1 MSIMNDISWVPAL
14 RTPFL
19 NEFFDAVTLV
29 GYPLFL
35 ILFLA
40 FGYFF
45 FRSKSFYHAAIL
57 LIGAGLLNSL
67 LKDIYQDPRPAAEF
81 ALDSRTGHSYG
92 WPSGHAQIAVVLWGF
107 LAYEIRQKWASL
119 AAVIIIALI
128 CASRVYLGV
137 HDVGDVLGGLV
148 IGTVCLVFYI
158 WAINHQGLR
167 ALAAQIGDRGV
178 LLALLAVHIIYLM
191 FYPSHAQHEAP
202 VWFVGTMLG
211 WVAAR
216 SLMRQQEVDLPGPI
230 AVQFLIASAATAIAF
245 ALMLATT
252 RLPAS
257 MAINEQ
263 IAMPVNYAFGVIY
276 VFLQSWG
283 MPRLIGFFSRR

>member
-1 MSIMNDISWVPAL
+1 MSIMNDMSWVPAL

-19 NEFFDAVTLV
+19 NGFFDAVTLI

-45 FRSKSFYHAAIL
+45 FRSKSFYHAAVL

-81 ALDSRTGHSYG
+81 ALYPRTGHSYG

-107 LAYEIRQKWASL
+107 LAYEIGQKWARF

-128 CASRVYLGV
+128 CASRIYLGV
-137 HDVGDVLGGLV
+137 HDVGDVLGGLL
-148 IGTVCLVFYI
+148 IGTACLVFYI

-167 ALAAQIGDRGV
+167 ALAMQIGDRGV
-178 LLALLAVHIIYLM
+178 LFGLLAVHIIYIA
-191 FYPSHAQHEAP
+191 FYPSHTHHEAP

-216 SLMRQQEVDLPGPI
+216 SLMRHQEVELPGPI
-230 AVQFLIASAATAIAF
+230 VVQFLIASFATAIAF
-245 ALMLATT
+245 GLMLATT

-257 MAINEQ
+257 LAIDEQ
-263 IAMPVNYAFGVIY
+263 IAMPVNYALGVVY
-276 VFLQSWG
+276 VLLLSWG
-283 MPRLIGFFSRR
+283 VPRLIGLFSRR